1 MKRAKFKAGFAIEE
15 EIVKELDLIV
25 KSSRD
30 LQASRS
36 ELVDA
41 ILAAFFKSQKK
52 PVEKARKLLIMRR
65 KELI

>member
-1 MKRAKFKAGFAIEE
+1 MKGAKIKVGFAIDE
-15 EIVKELDLIV
+15 EIIKELDSV
-25 KSSRD
+25 AESSRD

-41 ILAAFFKSQKK
+41 ILAAYFNSQERS
-52 PVEKARKLLIMRR
+52 VEKARKLLIMRR

>member
-1 MKRAKFKAGFAIEE
+1 MKGAKVKVGFAIEE
-15 EIVKELDLIV
+15 EIVRELDSVV
-25 KSSRD
+25 KFSRD

-41 ILAAFFKSQKK
+41 ILAVFFKNQEK

-65 KELI
+65 KGLI